1 MTQQELTIEAFKYPI
16 KVTLHT
22 KEEDNE
28 VIVVG
33 YMNYGYEIILIDE
46 FNNIIEIEELIKHH
60 QRFIIDGIKEGEL

>member
-1 MTQQELTIEAFKYPI
+1 MPNNIVQFSNPI

-33 YMNYGYEIILIDE
+33 YMNYCYEIILIDE
-46 FNNIIEIEELIKHH
+46 FNNTLEIDELIKPH
-60 QRFIIDGIKEGEL
+60 QRFIIDGIKDGEL